1 MDAQTQREHTREE
14 GLQKLAD
21 FYTVFSD
28 CTRVKVLFQL
38 MDGEKCVGDIA
49 DAVGISQSATS
60 HQLRFLKQM
69 AVVGNRRAG
78 KSVYYR
84 LIDDHIQTIL
94 STGLEH
100 VLEPEQPL
108 DDTI

>member
-1 MDAQTQREHTREE
+1 MHTKERILLEALRLFSQKGYDAVSVEQ
-14 GLQKLAD
+14 
-21 FYTVFSD
+21 
-28 CTRVKVLFQL
+28 
-38 MDGEKCVGDIA
+38 IA

-100 VLEPEQPL
+100 SLEPEQPL